1 MASKKIDKSAARQA
15 FVSKLKKGD
24 EVVVIS
30 GKSKGQSGTI
40 STVITTTNR
49 VIVEGVNLVKKH
61 LSARAAA
68 AKQMEPG
75 IIEKPASIAISN
87 VMLKDPKTGEP
98 TRVGYRVEADG
109 SKVRVAKKSGS
120 VLDTV
125 KKAKAPAAK
134 ATKTKS
140 K

>member
-1 MASKKIDKSAARQA
+1 MAQKQPFS
-15 FVSKLKKGD
+15 SKLKKGD
-24 EVVVIS
+24 EVIVVT
-30 GKSKGQSGTI
+30 GKSKGQSGKI
-40 STVITTTNR
+40 ESVITATGR

-61 LSARAAA
+61 ISARQAAA
-68 AKQMEPG
+68 RQVEPG
-75 IIEKPASIAISN
+75 VVQKPASVAISN

-109 SKVRVAKKSGS
+109 SKVRVAKKSGT

-125 KKAKAPAAK
+125 KKAKAAAPKAK
-134 ATKTKS
+134 ATKAKS